1 MSYLYFSLELI
12 SEYLCYLCGIYFFT
26 NSSLTKN
33 IKTYASILVAFVV
46 LVCAKGCVDIS
57 FYKAWIC
64 TPFQIVGLF
73 FVIDGKIKN
82 KIFYSILAPV
92 VAAFF
97 DIIVII
103 FCDFDIYAST
113 HGQRFNYTWF
123 IMLIL
128 TFIVGIIIKK
138 IRYGKGTEYIHMP
151 AYVYVAI
158 IFAFLIISALI
169 IWNYLYIQEIDNYQK
184 KLFKIVS
191 VVSAIIFLTLVGFLY
206 EGFIKLQEEKEK
218 IKLMVKYEK
227 IQKLYYENM
236 LSNNKKIRGFK
247 HDINYHLKCIYH
259 LMKLKKYGEAEKYL
273 EKIIGEFNEI
283 GNSKLQC
290 SNYVVDAILNQFALP
305 MEKEKI
311 EFDFQYDI
319 YGEVLI
325 QEIDLSTILY
335 NLFQNAVEECNR
347 ILEGKRKISFEMKE
361 DNGNVFIE
369 LKNTVH
375 NNFDM
380 KNIKDLKTTKKKQ
393 ESHGFGIANVRKCVE
408 KYNGELEYRYSQG
421 ELSANII
428 LFYATKN

>member
-218 IKLMVKYEK
+218 I
-227 IQKLYYENM
+227 
-236 LSNNKKIRGFK
+236 
-247 HDINYHLKCIYH
+247 
-259 LMKLKKYGEAEKYL
+259 
-273 EKIIGEFNEI
+273 
-283 GNSKLQC
+283 SK
-290 SNYVVDAILNQFALP
+290 
-305 MEKEKI
+305 
-311 EFDFQYDI
+311 
-319 YGEVLI
+319 
-325 QEIDLSTILY
+325 
-335 NLFQNAVEECNR
+335 R
-347 ILEGKRKISFEMKE
+347 
-361 DNGNVFIE
+361 
-369 LKNTVH
+369 
-375 NNFDM
+375 
-380 KNIKDLKTTKKKQ
+380 
-393 ESHGFGIANVRKCVE
+393 
-408 KYNGELEYRYSQG
+408 
-421 ELSANII
+421 
-428 LFYATKN
+428 